1 MRHIR
6 GENYVME
13 RLKSAESAK
22 GRPGLLA
29 VALVFGFGL
38 TAIGMTSFAG
48 SVLAGFFTDSFAKSE
63 SIGKIGVLFWGA
75 AFLGIVIS
83 GVAGSLL
90 GLKRDS
96 TLKEILEKIRGEGEV
111 SRWRAGLKG
120 EEEVASRLRSV
131 LDDEWVLFS
140 GVVVDGA
147 WGDIDH
153 VLVGPAG
160 VFAIE
165 VKNWSGEI
173 VYDDDRRLWYRIS
186 NHAPN
191 GEILKDPVRQI
202 EQGAAA
208 LRSLVGIQT
217 NPVVVF
223 TNRNSTYRGDH
234 PTTQVFTLPHFI
246 RWISSQPHTLS
257 RPQVESIASKI
268 EQIVLRNGKK

>member
-1 MRHIR
+1 MRHIK

-13 RLKSAESAK
+13 RLKSAESA
-22 GRPGLLA
+22 RSHPGLLA
-29 VALVFGFGL
+29 WVLIFGLGL
-38 TAIGMTSFAG
+38 TAIGMIGFVG
-48 SVLAGFFTDSFAKSE
+48 GVLAVSFTDSFAESE
-63 SIGKIGVLFWGA
+63 SLGKIIMLFGGVS
-75 AFLGIVIS
+75 FLGIIS
-83 GVAGSLL
+83 AGIAGSLL

-96 TLKEILEKIRGEGEV
+96 TLKEVLEKIRGEGEV
-111 SRWRAGLKG
+111 GRWRAGLEG

-131 LDDEWVLFS
+131 LGDEWVLFS

-186 NHAPN
+186 NRAPN

-202 EQGAAA
+202 EQAAAA
-208 LRSLVGIQT
+208 LRRLLGIKT
-217 NPVVVF
+217 TPVVVF

-246 RWISSQPHTLS
+246 GWISSQPHTLDS
-257 RPQVESIASKI
+257 PEVETIVSKMERI
-268 EQIVLRNGKK
+268 IQSSKK